1 MNNFVAPVFEK
12 GYPCF
17 EAVNNISKEQ
27 KMTHT
32 FFQNNDNFIVEEQFD
47 RDQFTIEIAFA
58 PDDTQLDLLFD
69 TDADYYPEL
78 IENLDSGFWQHMIC
92 RVQAK
97 YDGKVMGES
106 YLGSVVSESPAVW
119 LKNDGDGQVDDLVEE
134 AVDEARNEAVRM
146 LEILRADF
154 LNG

>member
-1 MNNFVAPVFEK
+1 MA
-12 GYPCF
+12 
-17 EAVNNISKEQ
+17 
-27 KMTHT
+27 HT
-32 FFQNNDNFIVEEQFD
+32 FFENNSNYIVREE
-47 RDQFTIEIAFA
+47 RTVDQFTVEIGFA

-78 IENLDSGFWQHMIC
+78 IENLESGFWQHMIC

-106 YLGSVVSESPAVW
+106 YLGSVVAEDGATWSEENPDQV
-119 LKNDGDGQVDDLVEE
+119 NDMIDT

-146 LEILRADF
+146 LDKLKEDF
-154 LNG
+154 LN